1 MAIDMAIKLA
11 KGQQIEGLKMYSLA
25 DLTLDKKQVGQVPCK
40 FLPVVQVD
48 KSNVYDQIVKSGF
61 QSYDD
66 VYRDVPD
73 SEKPARP

>member
-1 MAIDMAIKLA
+1 
-11 KGQQIEGLKMYSLA
+11 
-25 DLTLDKKQVGQVPCK
+25 VPCK

-48 KSNVYDQIVKSGF
+48 KNNVYDVIVKSGF

-73 SEKPARP
+73 SMKPPKP